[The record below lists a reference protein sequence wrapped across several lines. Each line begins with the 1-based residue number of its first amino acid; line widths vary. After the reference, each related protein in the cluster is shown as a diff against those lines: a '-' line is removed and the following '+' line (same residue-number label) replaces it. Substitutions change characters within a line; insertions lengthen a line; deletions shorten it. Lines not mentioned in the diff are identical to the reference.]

1 MEQFTYSCGHPALNS
16 NDATFLCKE
25 CVVSKR
31 RKKTRPNVDYVTTC
45 IVLFEEDLT
54 TLETLVHHARANG
67 DRRANRSSIIRDAL
81 KRLLE
86 FTARGGK
93 WRSK

>member
-1 MEQFTYSCGHPALNS
+1 M
-16 NDATFLCKE
+16 
-25 CVVSKR
+25 
-31 RKKTRPNVDYVTTC
+31 
-45 IVLFEEDLT
+45 
-54 TLETLVHHARANG
+54 VHHARANG